1 MIRVAG
7 VMENSPSPHRAC
19 FGTGSRAIGWEVA
32 VKASGTAPPAA
43 PNAAGVAAAAGR
55 TRSRRMT
62 GSLIWT
68 PGSGIRNPALEP
80 GIPLP
85 DGPVQRCL
93 RAHFPEKCALDGFPE
108 DLEEFGLIGHDHG
121 EVASELEFT
130 NGNRP
135 SLPLRTGSLLSEVR
149 IAGRLLRR
157 RKDHRQL
164 RKRNLILVACNVHPE
179 SARLPLCLPGLR

>member
-19 FGTGSRAIGWEVA
+19 FGTGSRATGWEVA
-32 VKASGTAPPAA
+32 VKAAGTVSPAA
-43 PNAAGVAAAAGR
+43 PTAAGVAAAAGR

-62 GSLIWT
+62 GSLIRT
-68 PGSGIRNPALEP
+68 PGSGIRNPASEP

-85 DGPVQRCL
+85 DGPVQCCL
-93 RAHFPEKCALDGFPE
+93 CAHFPEKCALDGFPE
-108 DLEEFGLIGHDHG
+108 DLKQFGLIGHDHG

-130 NGNRP
+130 IGNHP

-149 IAGRLLRR
+149 IGVTLLRR

-164 RKRNLILVACNVHPE
+164 RERKLILVALHE
-179 SARLPLCLPGLR
+179 KR